1 MIGVLWLHC
10 NFGVYCWQL
19 KKNIFG
25 LCTNLNKMWIYLSN
39 GCTVCNVMPRYI
51 IHYTVNYCRQI
62 LTNSKHLFTF
72 LEVHIEPPEKKLNYQ
87 LCLMF
92 FFMTVISVFGKPSV
106 ISSVSLPSVSLSI
119 PVSLSFPV
127 SITLSVS
134 FFFPISLSI
143 NTSSSVSFSLP
154 VSLLCVFVSFILSVY
169 VFFSIPFPLTSIP
182 ISESVHLICSVLW
195 IPEVLSQSVPS
206 ASWRSF
212 CGILL
217 VCRVLFL
224 LLHSDRRGCWRLSP
238 CLMFPFL

>member
-1 MIGVLWLHC
+1 
-10 NFGVYCWQL
+10 
-19 KKNIFG
+19 
-25 LCTNLNKMWIYLSN
+25 
-39 GCTVCNVMPRYI
+39 
-51 IHYTVNYCRQI
+51 
-62 LTNSKHLFTF
+62 
-72 LEVHIEPPEKKLNYQ
+72 
-87 LCLMF
+87 MF
-92 FFMTVISVFGKPSV
+92 FFTTVISVFGKPSV

-127 SITLSVS
+127 SITLSLS
-134 FFFPISLSI
+134 FSLFFPISLSI
-143 NTSSSVSFSLP
+143 NTSSSVSFSVSLP

-182 ISESVHLICSVLW
+182 ISESVPLICSVLW

-206 ASWRSF
+206 ASCRSF